1 MNLDHLDDNTL
12 RRIILRAAQD
22 CRTIPDT
29 LAAETRRSRYR
40 DRCSGQ
46 RRHLLTHDMAML
58 FDVVMTSRRRQ
69 TPAVLDAARRV
80 LRGTDTKALR
90 VLIAAVLDG
99 NGDVAM
105 RHRCERLL
113 ESCNTHEQAMAVL
126 AVLRARLHPRG
137 QQ

>member
-22 CRTIPDT
+22 CRTIP
-29 LAAETRRSRYR
+29 AAIERETRHSRFR
-40 DRCSGQ
+40 DRCSRERVHPVKHDVGM
-46 RRHLLTHDMAML
+46 LL
-58 FDVVMTSRRRQ
+58 DVVMTSRRRQ

-80 LRGTDTKALR
+80 LKGTDTMALR
-90 VLIAAVLDG
+90 VLIAAVLEG

-113 ESCNTHEQAMAVL
+113 ESCDTYEKAREVL
-126 AVLRARLHPRG
+126 AVMRARLRPRG